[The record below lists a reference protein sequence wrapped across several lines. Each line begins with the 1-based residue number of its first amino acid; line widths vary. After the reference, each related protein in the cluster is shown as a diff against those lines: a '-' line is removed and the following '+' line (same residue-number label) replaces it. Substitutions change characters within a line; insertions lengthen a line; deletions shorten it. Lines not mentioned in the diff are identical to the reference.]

1 MARLITRWMPQ
12 GRDDGENERT
22 VNVPIKDRLCGLAGQ
37 MAHPTDQL
45 PRPTPRSRAFD
56 VAWPLNLAADSIRYV
71 TIMILL
77 A

>member
-1 MARLITRWMPQ
+1 MPQ

-22 VNVPIKDRLCGLAGQ
+22 VNVPITDRLRELAGQ
-37 MAHPTDQL
+37 MARPTDQP
-45 PRPTPRSRAFD
+45 PRPTPRSRACD
-56 VAWPLNLAADSIRYV
+56 VALALNLAADNIRYV

>member
-22 VNVPIKDRLCGLAGQ
+22 VNVPIKDRLCGLAGR
-37 MAHPTDQL
+37 MARPTDQL

-56 VAWPLNLAADSIRYV
+56 VALAVNLAADRIRYV